1 MPITTKLLKDTLK
14 KANNDIRTTKALL
27 TIEGFKDTD
36 INEALKEAGLLKK
49 KKPFTE
55 LYYSFL
61 ADKKRT
67 VKEIE
72 DFINGVKGYE
82 DTSENTKRHISAYRN
97 IGNLSITIFNNLEK
111 GAK

>member
-1 MPITTKLLKDTLK
+1 MPITKKLLESTLK
-14 KANNDIRTTKALL
+14 KANNDIRITKALL
-27 TIEGFKDTD
+27 TIEGFKESE

-61 ADKKRT
+61 AEKERT
-67 VKEIE
+67 IDEIE

-97 IGNLSITIFNNLEK
+97 IGALSISIFSNLKK